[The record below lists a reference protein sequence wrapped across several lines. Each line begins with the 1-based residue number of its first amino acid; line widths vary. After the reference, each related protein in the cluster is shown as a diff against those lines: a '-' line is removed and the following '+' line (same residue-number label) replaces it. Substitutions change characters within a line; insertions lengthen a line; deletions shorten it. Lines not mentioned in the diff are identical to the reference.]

1 MKKHYSFGNRFV
13 FNTLPS
19 PEKSGDT
26 GKQTLDQLSKTIE
39 TSYKQQL
46 QMQKEISEKMSP
58 VAKEQARHSQL
69 ISEMNEERAR
79 DNYQHNVS
87 RDMEFFGNTI
97 HVEMSKD
104 GSFQEYL
111 DGKPVDFLNWLLTQ
125 QNKGNTTN
133 NA

>member
-19 PEKSGDT
+19 PEKPGDT

-97 HVEMSKD
+97 HVEMGKD